1 MCVYVRDRQVKAV
14 VDDLQVKVSQV
25 KTKEGKRSG
34 DNAANSPVT
43 KKVKKD
49 L

>member
-1 MCVYVRDRQVKAV
+1 VRDRQVKAV
-14 VDDLQVKVSQV
+14 VDNLQVKVSQV
-25 KTKEGKRSG
+25 KTKGKRSG

-43 KKVKKD
+43 KKVKRD